1 MDLTEQMA
9 NEVADRVGRFAGH
22 TYAVYLLVINLSEAA
37 LLIARIRDLEKDLA
51 EARNQP
57 TTRPIQEAFV
67 L

>member
-22 TYAVYLLVINLSEAA
+22 TYASTLVINLSEAA

-51 EARNQP
+51 EA
-57 TTRPIQEAFV
+57 TAIV